1 MNHGHLYVRRREISS
16 AGPKT
21 VIAILIF
28 AAACALRFG
37 ARYVPGFAERAV
49 TIINPLMLASLGRVT
64 GLFNFSIVE
73 ILIYL
78 LIIIIPVH
86 LFVILFAA
94 FRRESDAGKRMIG
107 YLTNLLIL
115 AALIFFLYEAGEDIC
130 FYRVSFSDKEGFG
143 RGSYTTEELT
153 EVCKYL
159 TEECNGLAGRVER
172 TPEKIMVLSADIETR
187 ITEYMRKTGETYP
200 TIAGPYY
207 IPKGLIVSYLLSVT
221 DLSGIYSAYT
231 NEANYNRDMPDYNKP
246 FTMSHELAHT
256 HGVLGENDANFI
268 AYLNCMNA
276 LDSDIRY
283 SGALMGW
290 IYCTNELAKRDQS
303 AYDGF
308 YRSLDAAVRSD
319 LSANSEFWARYK
331 SPVTESAKK
340 FNDSFLKSHGQK
352 DGTESYSKVVDLIV
366 SYELKK

>member
-1 MNHGHLYVRRREISS
+1 MNHGHLYVRRREMSS

-21 VIAILIF
+21 AVAILLL
-28 AAACALRFG
+28 AAALALRFG
-37 ARYVPGFAERAV
+37 ARLVPGFAERAV
-49 TIINPLMLASLGRVT
+49 NIINPIMLATAGRVT

-86 LFVILFAA
+86 LFSILFAA
-94 FRRESDAGKRMIG
+94 FRKESDAGKRFVG

-115 AALIFFLYEAGEDIC
+115 ASLIFFLYEAGEDIC
-130 FYRVSFSDKEGFG
+130 FYRVSFTEKEGFG

-159 TEECNGLAGRVER
+159 TEECNGLANRVER

-187 ITEYMRKTGETYP
+187 ITEYMKKTGDAHP
-200 TIAGPYY
+200 MIAGPYY

-221 DLSGIYSAYT
+221 DLTGIYSAYT

-256 HGVLGENDANFI
+256 HAVLDETDANFI
-268 AYLNCMNA
+268 AYLNCTNA

-283 SGALMGW
+283 SGTLMGW
-290 IYCTNELAKRDQS
+290 IYCTNELAKRDEK
-303 AYDGF
+303 AYQELYD
-308 YRSLDAAVRSD
+308 SLDDSVRSD
-319 LSANSEFWARYK
+319 LRANSEFWERYK
-331 SPVTESAKK
+331 TPITESAQN

-352 DGTESYSKVVDLIV
+352 DGTKSYSRVVDLIV
-366 SYELKK
+366 SYELDK